1 MCGIAGYLAF
11 QPIGVEAGTAAL
23 KAMCDSIEHRGPDA
37 DGMFV
42 DSDAGVALGHRRL
55 SIVDLSETGA
65 QPMTSPSGRFCIV
78 YNGEIYGFLDLRQK
92 LIEQGVSFRGT
103 SDTEVLLASMDL
115 WGIRR
120 TLELAHGM
128 FAFAVFDRQKNRVVF
143 ARDRLG
149 KKPLYLGVKGG
160 HLLFGSELKA
170 LRSHSAF
177 GTPEAD
183 RRAQAQYV
191 RYAFVPAPLTIYRDV
206 MKLPAGTMVEVDLNA
221 PPTSSEDLV
230 EGLETFW
237 DLSERVEAGRAN
249 PYNTEA
255 QALAGIEDA
264 LHAAVGERMVADV
277 TVGTFLSGGIDSSLI
292 TAMMQE
298 QSNSK
303 VISFTVRFDHDATNE
318 ADHAA
323 AIAQHLGTDHHEV
336 TATPQMAFDL
346 LQTLPHVYD
355 EPFAD
360 PSAFPTLLVSQLA
373 RAQLKVVMSGD
384 GGDESFGG
392 YERYVRMMAME
403 RLSAKLPGPAVS
415 ALAASPAFV
424 TQAAARVLQPLAPA
438 NMRDQVTPDR
448 LSKVASIAR
457 HPDFRSRY
465 NALFTLWEPP
475 SADCLGAFRAHQI
488 PDGLT
493 PQDTMMLLDSELYLP
508 ESILVK
514 ADRASMSVGLEVRA
528 PLLDYRVV
536 EAAWRSPASLR
547 YDGKSG
553 KVALRHLLDKRVP
566 KALYDRPKQGFG
578 IPLNDWLRGPLKSV
592 AQEVFSADTTVG
604 EIFGRAQLNKRWN
617 EHLAGTRNWGP
628 HLWVALMYHFWQ
640 EEWLR

>member
-11 QPIGVEAGTAAL
+11 KPVGLENGTTSL
-23 KAMCDSIEHRGPDA
+23 KAMCDSIQHRGPDA

-42 DSDAGVALGHRRL
+42 DQDTGIALGQRRL
-55 SIVDLSETGA
+55 AIVDLTETGE
-65 QPMTSPSGRFCIV
+65 QPMTSPSGRYCIV
-78 YNGEIYGFLDLRQK
+78 YNGEIYGFLELRQQ
-92 LIEQGVSFRGT
+92 LIDHGVTFRGT

-115 WGIRR
+115 WGIRK
-120 TLELAHGM
+120 TLDLVHGM
-128 FAFAVFDRQKNRVVF
+128 FAFAVFDRQSNRVVF

-149 KKPLYLGVKGG
+149 KKPLYLGIKGG

-170 LRSHSAF
+170 LRAHPAF
-177 GTPEAD
+177 GTPEVD
-183 RRAQAQYV
+183 RRAQAQYA
-191 RYAFVPAPLTIYRDV
+191 RYAFIPAPLTIYQGV
-206 MKLPAGTMVEVDLNA
+206 MKLPAGTMVEVQLDA
-221 PPTSSEDLV
+221 PPVSSDDLV
-230 EGLETFW
+230 DSLRTFW
-237 DLSERVEAGRAN
+237 DLRDRVEACRAD
-249 PYNTEA
+249 PYGDET
-255 QALAGIEDA
+255 QALGGIEDA

-277 TVGTFLSGGIDSSLI
+277 PVGTFLSGGIDSSLI

-298 QSNSK
+298 QAAGK

-323 AIAQHLGTDHHEV
+323 AIAKHLGTDHHEV
-336 TATPQMAFDL
+336 TATPEMAFDL
-346 LQTLPHVYD
+346 LQKLPQVYD

-360 PSAFPTLLVSQLA
+360 PSAFPTLLVSELA

-403 RLSAKLPGPAVS
+403 RIGAKLPGPAVS

-424 TQAAARVLQPLAPA
+424 TSAAAKVLRPLAPA
-438 NMRDQVTPDR
+438 SMRDQITPDR

-465 NALFTLWEPP
+465 DALFTLWNPP
-475 SADCLGAFRAHQI
+475 AASCQGVFHSHQI
-488 PDGLT
+488 PDGLSSV
-493 PQDTMMLLDSELYLP
+493 DKMMLLDSELYLP

-514 ADRASMSVGLEVRA
+514 ADRASMSTGLEIRA

-536 EAAWRSPASLR
+536 EAAWRSPDSLR

-553 KVALRHLLDKRVP
+553 KVALRRLLDKRVP
-566 KALYDRPKQGFG
+566 KSLYDRPKQGFG
-578 IPLNDWLRGPLKSV
+578 IPLNDWLRGPLKSI
-592 AQEVFSADTTVG
+592 ANEVFASDNLVG
-604 EIFGRAQLNKRWN
+604 DVFDRTQLNKRWT
-617 EHLAGTRNWGP
+617 EHLSGARNWGP
-628 HLWVALMYHFWQ
+628 HLWVVLMYHFWQ

>member
-11 QPIGVEAGTAAL
+11 NPIGRDAGTAAL
-23 KAMCDSIEHRGPDA
+23 KQMCDSIAHRGPDA

-42 DSDAGVALGHRRL
+42 DPETGVALGHRRL
-55 SIVDLSETGA
+55 AIVDLSETGA
-65 QPMTSPSGRFCIV
+65 QPMSSPSGRYCIV

-92 LIEQGVSFRGT
+92 LIDLGVTFRGT
-103 SDTEVLLASMDL
+103 SDTEVLLASMDQ

-128 FAFAVFDRQKNRVVF
+128 FAFAVFDRQQNRVVF

-170 LRSHSAF
+170 LRAHAAF
-177 GTPEAD
+177 DTPEVD
-183 RRAQAQYV
+183 RRAQEQYA
-191 RYAFVPAPLTIYRDV
+191 RYAFIPAPLTIYRDV
-206 MKLPAGTMVEVDLNA
+206 MKLPAGTMVEVHLDA
-221 PPTSSEDLV
+221 PPSSAEDLV
-230 EGLETFW
+230 TGLHRFW
-237 DLSERVEAGRAN
+237 DLRERVETSQAN
-249 PYNTEA
+249 RYTDEA
-255 QALAGIEDA
+255 QALEGIEDA
-264 LHAAVGERMVADV
+264 LMSAVGERMVADV

-292 TAMMQE
+292 TAMMQQ
-298 QSNSK
+298 QSERK
-303 VISFTVRFDHDATNE
+303 VTSFTVRFDHDATNE

-323 AIAQHLGTDHHEV
+323 AIARHLGTDHHEV
-336 TATPQMAFDL
+336 TATPEMAFDL
-346 LQTLPHVYD
+346 LQTLPQVYD

-373 RAQLKVVMSGD
+373 SEKLKVVMSGD

-392 YERYVRMMAME
+392 YERYARMMAME
-403 RLSAKLPGPAVS
+403 RVGAKLPGPAASV
-415 ALAASPAFV
+415 LAASPAAV
-424 TQAAARVLQPLAPA
+424 TQAAAKLLKPLAPTS
-438 NMRDQVTPDR
+438 MRDQITPDR
-448 LSKVASIAR
+448 LSKVAAIAR

-465 NALFTLWEPP
+465 DALFTLWTPP
-475 SADCLGAFRAHQI
+475 SAAEQGLFRSHSLPHGLG
-488 PDGLT
+488 PV
-493 PQDTMMLLDSELYLP
+493 DTMMLLDSELYLP

-514 ADRASMSVGLEVRA
+514 ADRASMSVGLEIRA

-536 EAAWRSPASLR
+536 EAAWRAPDTLL

-553 KVALRHLLDKRVP
+553 KVALRRLLDKRVP

-592 AQEVFSADTTVG
+592 ANDVFTSNNGTFDAVD
-604 EIFGRAQLNKRWN
+604 RAQLKKRWS
-617 EHLAGTRNWGP
+617 EHLSGSRNWGP
-628 HLWVALMYHFWQ
+628 HLWVVLMYHFWQ
-640 EEWLR
+640 REWMA

>member
-11 QPIGVEAGTAAL
+11 KPVSAEAGTIAL
-23 KAMCDSIEHRGPDA
+23 KAMCDSIQHRGPDA

-42 DSDAGVALGHRRL
+42 DPETGVALGHRRL

-65 QPMTSPSGRFCIV
+65 QPMTSPSGRYCIV

-92 LIEQGVSFRGT
+92 LIDHGVSFRGT

-115 WGIRR
+115 WGIRK
-120 TLELAHGM
+120 TLDLAHGM
-128 FAFAVFDRQKNRVVF
+128 FAFTVFDRHSNRVVF

-149 KKPLYLGVKGG
+149 KKPLYLGIKGG

-170 LRSHSAF
+170 LRAHPAF
-177 GTPEAD
+177 GAPETD
-183 RRAQAQYV
+183 RRAQAQYA
-191 RYAFVPAPLTIYRDV
+191 RYAFIPAPLTIYRDV
-206 MKLPAGTMVEVDLNA
+206 MKLPAGTLVEVKLDA
-221 PPTSSEDLV
+221 PPMSSEDLV
-230 EGLETFW
+230 DGLQTFW
-237 DLSERVEAGRAN
+237 NLPNRVEACRAD
-249 PYNTEA
+249 PCEDEA
-255 QALAGIEDA
+255 QALSGIEDA
-264 LHAAVGERMVADV
+264 LLSAVGERMVADV

-298 QSNSK
+298 QAAGK
-303 VISFTVRFDHDATNE
+303 VTSFTVRFDHDATNE

-336 TATPQMAFDL
+336 TATPEMAFDL
-346 LQTLPHVYD
+346 LRTLPNVYD

-403 RLSAKLPGPAVS
+403 RLSAKLPGPAAS

-424 TQAAARVLQPLAPA
+424 TQAAAKILQPLAPA
-438 NMRDQVTPDR
+438 SVRAQITPDR

-465 NALFTLWEPP
+465 DALFTLWDPP
-475 SADCLGAFRAHQI
+475 SADCQGVFRSHQI
-488 PDGLT
+488 PDRLN
-493 PQDTMMLLDSELYLP
+493 PVDTMMLLDSELYLP

-514 ADRASMSVGLEVRA
+514 ADRASMSVGLEIRS
-528 PLLDYRVV
+528 PLLDDRVV
-536 EAAWRSPASLR
+536 EAAWRSPDSLR

-553 KVALRHLLDKRVP
+553 KVALRRLLDKRVP

-592 AQEVFSADTTVG
+592 AQEVFASDASVG
-604 EIFGRAQLNKRWN
+604 EMFDRTQLNKRWN
-617 EHLAGTRNWGP
+617 EHLSGTRNWGP